1 MRTSIVSFG
10 TIQIISV
17 SFTTKLTLSH
27 AWSHKRSRA
36 SFGI

>member
-27 AWSHKRSRA
+27 A
-36 SFGI
+36 